1 MKITYFSHSTI
12 PAQAANSMHVV
23 FMSAAMAKIGGV
35 VQLFSWPSQPRSRIL
50 NRHEI
55 IEQYN
60 ISSAINHRHYTYLKI
75 PGFSFI
81 TALLAAIQTVVS
93 GQDLIIGR
101 YLRPCFFA
109 ALFGKS
115 VIFETHQPLSTMPWV
130 DRLMLTNL
138 ARSRCCLGIV
148 TISVPLLKILET
160 EIAHAGDNASPI
172 IVAPDAANPVSA
184 QNSIELNPDF
194 NFHVAYIGSLHQG
207 RGIDIIV
214 GLARSISDCCF
225 HIAGGTKADVI
236 KWQRITHDLP
246 NIAFHGH
253 LSTKDAEA
261 LRISCECLLAPYQL
275 DTQVPGGMNTAHWM
289 SPMKLFEYMAAG
301 KAIICSDIPVLHEA
315 VTHEETAIMVS
326 PGNLD
331 EWVAAVSR
339 LRDDE
344 ALRKRL
350 GRAAEKK
357 HRMGGSWEDRCK
369 NIFAALGVDL
379 HQGTIRKRR

>member
-184 QNSIELNPDF
+184 QNSIE
-194 NFHVAYIGSLHQG
+194 
-207 RGIDIIV
+207 
-214 GLARSISDCCF
+214 
-225 HIAGGTKADVI
+225 
-236 KWQRITHDLP
+236 
-246 NIAFHGH
+246 
-253 LSTKDAEA
+253 
-261 LRISCECLLAPYQL
+261 
-275 DTQVPGGMNTAHWM
+275 
-289 SPMKLFEYMAAG
+289 
-301 KAIICSDIPVLHEA
+301 
-315 VTHEETAIMVS
+315 
-326 PGNLD
+326 
-331 EWVAAVSR
+331 
-339 LRDDE
+339 
-344 ALRKRL
+344 
-350 GRAAEKK
+350 
-357 HRMGGSWEDRCK
+357 
-369 NIFAALGVDL
+369 
-379 HQGTIRKRR
+379 